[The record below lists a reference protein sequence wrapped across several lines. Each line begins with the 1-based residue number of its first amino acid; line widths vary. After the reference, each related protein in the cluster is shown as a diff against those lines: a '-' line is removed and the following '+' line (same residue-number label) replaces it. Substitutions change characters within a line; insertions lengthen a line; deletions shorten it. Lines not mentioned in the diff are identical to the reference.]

1 MATSAASQ
9 SNGSTG
15 GEALAVRDITVRFG
29 GIVANNGVSL
39 RAEPGRI
46 AALIGPNGAGKTT
59 FINAVT
65 GFVRAG
71 GEVEIG
77 GKSLVGAP
85 PHERRRLGLARTW
98 QAGELFDA
106 LSVLDNVRVAEEQAG
121 AGWLVKDF
129 FPPSGEG
136 ERRAREV
143 LALVGLTERL
153 DAYPGELSLGQQ
165 RLVGVAR
172 ALAGRPRVLLLDE
185 PAAGL
190 DSDESLALGAQLQDI
205 AATGMTILLVDHDMS
220 LVFGVAHYVYVL
232 DFGELIA
239 EGEPAEV
246 QSNPVV
252 IEAYLGASVA
262 GDGEL

>member
-1 MATSAASQ
+1 MATSS
-9 SNGSTG
+9 
-15 GEALAVRDITVRFG
+15 EALVVRDITVRFG
-29 GIVANNGVSL
+29 GILANNAVTL
-39 RAEPGRI
+39 RAEPASI
-46 AALIGPNGAGKTT
+46 TALIGPNGAGKTT
-59 FINAVT
+59 FINAIT
-65 GFVRAG
+65 GFVRAR

-77 GKSLVGAP
+77 GRSLAGLA

-106 LSVLDNVRVAEEQAG
+106 LSILDNVRVAEENAG
-121 AGWLVKDF
+121 ASWLVKDF
-129 FPPSGEG
+129 FPPSSEG
-136 ERRAREV
+136 ADRAREA
-143 LALVGLTERL
+143 LGLVGLTDHL

-172 ALAGRPRVLLLDE
+172 ALAGRPAVLLLDE

-190 DSDESLALGAQLQDI
+190 DSDESLALGAELQAI
-205 AATGMTILLVDHDMS
+205 ASAGTTILLVDHDMS

-239 EGEPAEV
+239 EGEPAAV
-246 QSNPVV
+246 QADERV

-262 GDGEL
+262 PEEEL